1 MKRFNLIIEAR
12 DKEVFGILINKPNLT
27 NYLKVLERVKSL
39 LIANNKKF
47 YKLIISMQKRREK
60 LI

>member
-1 MKRFNLIIEAR
+1 MKRFNLIMDAR

-27 NYLKVLERVKSL
+27 NYIKVLERVKSL

-47 YKLIISMQKRREK
+47 YKFIIS
-60 LI
+60 I